1 VADLIVIGYPDETTA
16 DAALEEVE
24 RLQQD
29 LVLEVEGAGAVVRH
43 ADGKVKVHAP
53 GAGSGM
59 VGGGALW
66 GGLWGGL
73 FGLIFLVPFFGA
85 IVGGAFGA
93 LFAAMDRSGIDREF
107 REKVQQQVAP
117 GTSALVLVVD
127 TVTPDQAL
135 EALSAYR
142 GTVIRTSL
150 SEDAEK
156 HLQEALAGQVVA

>member
-24 RLQQD
+24 RLHQD
-29 LVLEVEGAGAVVRH
+29 LLLEVEGAGAVVRH
-43 ADGKVKVHAP
+43 MDGKVKVHAP
-53 GAGSGM
+53 GAESGM

-73 FGLIFLVPFFGA
+73 FGLIFLVPFFGV

-93 LFAAMDRSGIDREF
+93 LFAAMDRSGIDRAF
-107 REKVQQQVAP
+107 REQVQEHVRP

-135 EALSAYR
+135 EALSAYP
-142 GTVIRTSL
+142 GTVIQTSL

-156 HLQEALAGQVVA
+156 HLQEALAGQVTV